1 MAFENKEMDN
11 AAVQAE
17 IELSTIPDEE
27 FKVMAQW
34 FTKWYLT
41 AGYKRLGRIIVQNGK
56 RFVGNK

>member
-34 FTKWYLT
+34 FTKGWAEL
-41 AGYKRLGRIIVQNGK
+41 
-56 RFVGNK
+56 